1 MIFASLLLFA
11 LTRAEIVQRMRAP
24 VITQAD
30 GLVKVYASC
39 DEAVRREFQG
49 PVASFAAD
57 VVQKLYHSLN
67 RKAIHFD
74 SPGIILRIG
83 NDREENPEVAVSVE
97 TNDAR
102 VISRLYLK
110 SPAFSDRNLLRIE
123 VARGFYRAVCGEELS
138 REEAVVA
145 LRKSDPRLRVAYE
158 RNLLETWLRGG
169 DSGDVK
175 SEEELFAEMEEMLIR
190 MRKIYDPGHADKRD
204 ILVFASRLCLYAPT
218 FLDKFACG
226 ANCLSFREAIPLVK
240 DDADLRLQ
248 AARKAKE
255 MPVFGGGR
263 GEFLE
268 DSALAYGLFLIEL
281 AKAEKTEVEL
291 GEMLTAAE
299 LKLKAAY
306 AQAE

>member
-1 MIFASLLLFA
+1 MIFAALLLFA

-57 VVQKLYHSLN
+57 IVQKLYHSLN
-67 RKAIHFD
+67 RKSEHFD

-97 TNDAR
+97 TNEAR

-123 VARGFYRAVCGEELS
+123 VARGFYRAVLHEEVS

-158 RNLLETWLRGG
+158 RDLLAKWLVGEG
-169 DSGDVK
+169 SVGEK
-175 SEEELFAEMEEMLIR
+175 TEAGLFDEMEEMLVR
-190 MRKIYDPGHADKRD
+190 MRKIYEPGHADRYD
-204 ILVFASRLCLYAPT
+204 VLTFASRLFLYAPM
-218 FLDKFACG
+218 FVDKFACG
-226 ANCLSFREAIPLVK
+226 ANCLSFREAIPLAK
-240 DDADLRLQ
+240 DDPDLRLQ

-268 DSALAYGLFLIEL
+268 DAALAYGLFLIEL